1 MGPRRRSN
9 PTMRRQVSIILVLSV
24 AAVLALPAVAE
35 DPGYTTTTEMVPV
48 GDGTVHLD
56 TKIYVPTGAAPT
68 DGWPLLV
75 RHHGGGSHKD
85 NEYDTK
91 YGRQAVA
98 RGFAVLMYSVRGHG
112 ASEGSFDFFG
122 SESVEDFSD
131 VLDWVE
137 ANLPSVNSNKVG
149 AIGISQGGGMSLL
162 PAALDPAGR
171 VKAVAV
177 GNTFDSLNH
186 ALNPNDCFKFS
197 FATGIFAAAYK
208 GAGARTQDEYA
219 VRWGATWY
227 TDTEDDSI
235 PPWVDGLPVPPPAL
249 PYLFPSTTSEA
260 AGRSPL
266 TYVDRLIER
275 RIPIFWSN
283 SWEDQLFPSDHP
295 EKILQPLE
303 QAGIPVHYWFASG
316 GHAAGPNDP
325 ADELN
330 KETAQIDWF
339 DEFLLGNSHGYA
351 TGPKVDFAQR
361 VPGGS
366 SWTHK
371 SAPVWPVPH
380 VPSTLYANL
389 DGLLG
394 SEGDDPA
401 VGVILNDYANANVA
415 NDAIVSTEVPGRFPS
430 PQVGQTMK
438 RLPERG
444 TGADTA
450 SFATSPLGDDVE
462 MTGAPV
468 VSVDLDTTAKTVIQL
483 NAKVWD
489 VAPDGS
495 AMLINRGCI
504 SGAPASEIS
513 FSLWP
518 NSHVFTAGHS
528 IRLDIA
534 AVDFPTFEADKE
546 PATTVLGPRT
556 RVSLPI
562 VSGSL

>member
-1 MGPRRRSN
+1 MLALF
-9 PTMRRQVSIILVLSV
+9 TT
-24 AAVLALPAVAE
+24 AFLALPVLAD
-35 DPGYTTTTEMVPV
+35 DPGYTTTTAMVPV

-56 TKIYVPTGAAPT
+56 TKVYVPTGAAPVG
-68 DGWPLLV
+68 GWPVLV

-91 YGRQAVA
+91 YGLQAVD
-98 RGFAVLMYSVRGHG
+98 RGFAVVMYSVRGHG

-131 VLDWVE
+131 VLDWVDV
-137 ANLPSVNSNKVG
+137 NLPSVDSNNVG
-149 AIGISQGGGMSLL
+149 ATGISQGGGMSLL
-162 PAALDPAGR
+162 PAAFDQR
-171 VKAVAV
+171 IKAVAV

-208 GAGARTQDEYA
+208 AAGARTKDEYA

-227 TDTEDDSI
+227 TDTEDESI
-235 PPWVDGLPVPPPAL
+235 PPWIDGSPVPPPTL
-249 PYLFPSTTSEA
+249 PYLYPSTTAEA
-260 AGRSPL
+260 AGRSPV
-266 TYVDRLIER
+266 TYKQNLIDR
-275 RIPIFWSN
+275 RIPVFWSN
-283 SWEDQLFPSDHP
+283 SWEDQLFPGDHP

-303 QAGIPVHYWFASG
+303 DEGIPVHYWFASG

-325 ADELN
+325 TDEAA

-339 DEFLLGNSHGYA
+339 DEFLRGNSHGFA
-351 TGPKVDFAQR
+351 TGPKVDYAQR

-366 SWTHK
+366 TWTHK
-371 SAPVWPVPH
+371 RAPSWPVPSD
-380 VPSTLYANL
+380 PTSLYANL
-389 DGLLG
+389 DGWLG

-401 VGVILNDYANANVA
+401 VGVIVNDYANANIA
-415 NDAIVSTEVPGRFPS
+415 NDAIVSMEVPGRFPD
-430 PQVGQTMK
+430 PRMGQTIKM
-438 RLPERG
+438 LPERG

-450 SFATSPLGDDVE
+450 SFATSPLGEDVE

-495 AMLINRGCI
+495 ATMINRGCI
-504 SGAPASEIS
+504 SGAPDSEIS